1 MADSGEDQTS
11 APVKSDREEQEH
23 SFGRTDSH
31 RAWKVLTDEVSGAA
45 MRDHDALGV
54 TRSPA
59 GEDGSDEILNTHL
72 SPDGGQL
79 LHFSRQH
86 VVATIQEVGHDT

>member
-1 MADSGEDQTS
+1 
-11 APVKSDREEQEH
+11 
-23 SFGRTDSH
+23 
-31 RAWKVLTDEVSGAA
+31 

-59 GEDGSDEILNTHL
+59 GEDDIDKVLHTHL
-72 SPDGGQL
+72 PPDGGQL

-86 VVATIQEVGHDT
+86 VVATIQEVRHGT